1 MMISIKERLIGVVVV
16 LSLGG
21 LVLASDESRLTPE
34 EYCNKSFKDTSLV
47 MSLRQESLNS
57 QKEEVKQISASTIRG
72 NKKVLEAIVDEAFRI
87 PYQYDYTSK
96 QKVINDF
103 KEIGY
108 NTCLSIKEKEVH

>member
-1 MMISIKERLIGVVVV
+1 
-16 LSLGG
+16 
-21 LVLASDESRLTPE
+21 
-34 EYCNKSFKDTSLV
+34 